1 MNKWYTGSG
10 YEISMIGIEEELK
23 AHISNNGD
31 VFIGCDSFLKADTCV
46 FASVVCLHGADNQSG
61 GRYFWIREDYDAEK
75 YRNLQYRIFSEV
87 SKTVNLA
94 MNLSARFPKANIE
107 LHIDISS
114 KETAKT
120 HKFVDALTGF
130 AKSAG
135 FNCQIKPYAWAAAA
149 IADKHSK

>member
-1 MNKWYTGSG
+1 MKRWHTGSG
-10 YEISMIGIEEELK
+10 YEISMKDIEEELST
-23 AHISNNGD
+23 HISGNGD
-31 VFIGCDSFLKADTCV
+31 IFLGCDSFLKGGKCI
-46 FASVVCLHGADNQSG
+46 FASVICLHGADNQSG
-61 GRYFWIREDYDAEK
+61 GRYFWVRENYDAEK
-75 YRNLQYRIFSEV
+75 YLNLQYRIFSEV
-87 SKTVNLA
+87 SKSVSLA
-94 MNLSARFPKANIE
+94 MRLSERFPKANIE

>member
-1 MNKWYTGSG
+1 MRKWFTGSG
-10 YEISMIGIEEELK
+10 YEVSMANIEKELRR
-23 AHISNNGD
+23 HISDNGN
-31 VFIGCDSFLKADTCV
+31 VFIGCDSFLKADICI
-46 FASVVCLHGADNQSG
+46 FASVICLHGADGQSG
-61 GRYFWIREDYDAEK
+61 GRYFWLRERYRADK

-87 SKTVNLA
+87 SKTVTLA
-94 MNLSARFPKANIE
+94 MGLSDRFPAANIE

-120 HKFVDALTGF
+120 YKFVDALTGF

-135 FNCQIKPYAWAAAA
+135 FSCQVKPYAWAAAA

>member
-10 YEISMIGIEEELK
+10 YEISMKGIEEELK
-23 AHISNNGD
+23 THISNNGD
-31 VFIGCDSFLKADTCV
+31 VFIGCDSFLKAEKCI
-46 FASVVCLHGADNQSG
+46 FASVICLHGADNQSG
-61 GRYFWIREDYDAEK
+61 GRYFWIREQYKAAK
-75 YRNLQYRIFSEV
+75 YHNLQYRIFSEV
-87 SKTVNLA
+87 SKTVTLA
-94 MNLSARFPKANIE
+94 MKLSDRFPKANIE

-130 AKSAG
+130 AKSVG

>member
-1 MNKWYTGSG
+1 MKKWYTGSG
-10 YEISMIGIEEELK
+10 YEISMQGIEEELET
-23 AHISNNGD
+23 HISNNWA
-31 VFIGCDSFLKADTCV
+31 VIIGWDSFIKADKCI
-46 FASVVCLHGADNQSG
+46 FASVICLHGADGQTG
-61 GRYFWIREDYDAEK
+61 GRYFWIRERYKAEK
-75 YRNLQYRIFSEV
+75 YHNLQYRIFSEV
-87 SKTVNLA
+87 SKTVTLA
-94 MNLSARFPKANIE
+94 MKLSDRFPEANIE
-107 LHIDISS
+107 LHIDISP

>member
-1 MNKWYTGSG
+1 MKKWYTGSG
-10 YEISMIGIEEELK
+10 YEISMQGIEEELET
-23 AHISNNGD
+23 HISNNGD
-31 VFIGCDSFLKADTCV
+31 VFIGCDSFIKADKCI
-46 FASVVCLHGADNQSG
+46 FASVICLHGADGQTG
-61 GRYFWIREDYDAEK
+61 GRYFWIRERYKAEK
-75 YRNLQYRIFSEV
+75 YHNLQYRIFSEV
-87 SKTVNLA
+87 SKTVTLA
-94 MNLSARFPKANIE
+94 MKLSDRFPKANIE

>member
-1 MNKWYTGSG
+1 MKRWFTGSG
-10 YEISMIGIEEELK
+10 YEISMNGIEQELES
-23 AHISNNGD
+23 HVSNDGN
-31 VFIGCDSFLKADTCV
+31 VFIGCDSFLKSEQCV
-46 FASVVCLHGADNQSG
+46 FATVICLHGGMDQRG
-61 GRYFWIREDYDAEK
+61 GRYFWIREYYPANK
-75 YRNLQYRIFSEV
+75 YRNLQYRIFSEA
-87 SKTVNLA
+87 SKSINLA
-94 MNLSARFPKANIE
+94 MNLSQRHPMANIE

-135 FNCQIKPYAWAAAA
+135 FNCQIKPYAWAAAS